1 MLFDEH
7 SMNIFGARMYI
18 KLLADKI
25 DEIIVNEVSFGNK
38 LLYAMC
44 VDKEGQEWGNASR
57 LADKLWLIGRAY
69 TASPERRFTKKEKS
83 SNDYHGDGTGL
94 FFEEVASNI
103 IRAESYKNIVSSVQ
117 GLQNLQF
124 DGTGKDFTQ
133 LRNSILCVIEFNAL
147 LKVALQ
153 QFDESCGAHH
163 EKEEYK
169 NHISFCSKFLHFH
182 APYSI
187 FILDYFTEEGAKT
200 LVGSCRRQ
208 PWVLKDI
215 HLNAE
220 VCKPFFEMFEKLLNY
235 KPIDE
240 LVSAIQ
246 DDKEKEWAK
255 RYYLHSMREYAI
267 GRFIKEHVMFNPEVY
282 MPRLVDS
289 VCQQVRKADKN

>member
-1 MLFDEH
+1 
-7 SMNIFGARMYI
+7 MYI
-18 KLLADKI
+18 KQLADKI

-44 VDKEGQEWGNASR
+44 VNKEGQEWGNVSR

-69 TASPERRFTKKEKS
+69 TASPERRFTTKEKQP
-83 SNDYHGDGTGL
+83 NDYHGDGTGL

-124 DGTGKDFTQ
+124 DGTEEDFTQ

-153 QFDESCGAHH
+153 QFDTLQSANH
-163 EKEEYK
+163 KEDEYK

-200 LVGSCRRQ
+200 LVEFRRQ
-208 PWVLKDI
+208 KPWFLEGVVIDKTVVELFSVIYGKI
-215 HLNAE
+215 Q
-220 VCKPFFEMFEKLLNY
+220 NY
-235 KPIDE
+235 KPIYE
-240 LVSAIQ
+240 LIPNNKDA
-246 DDKEKEWAK
+246 KEREWVE
-255 RYYLHSMREYAI
+255 RYSSHCMREYAI
-267 GRFIKEHVMFNPEVY
+267 GCFIKEKIESCTKAY

-289 VCQQVRKADKN
+289 VCQRVKKQIKTEIQKNEIKA

>member
-1 MLFDEH
+1 
-7 SMNIFGARMYI
+7 MNIFGAGMYI
-18 KLLADKI
+18 KQLADKI
-25 DEIIVNEVSFGNK
+25 NEIIVNEVSFGNK

>member
-1 MLFDEH
+1 
-7 SMNIFGARMYI
+7 MYI
-18 KLLADKI
+18 KQLADKI
-25 DEIIVNEVSFGNK
+25 NEIIVNEVSFGNK

-103 IRAESYKNIVSSVQ
+103 IRAESYKNIVSAVK
-117 GLQNLQF
+117 GLKYLHF
-124 DGTGKDFTQ
+124 DGTEKDFTQ
-133 LRNSILCVIEFNAL
+133 IRNGVLCVIKFNAL

-153 QFDESCGAHH
+153 QFDTSQSANH
-163 EKEEYK
+163 KEDEYK

-208 PWVLKDI
+208 PWALKDI

-220 VCKPFFEMFEKLLNY
+220 VCKSFFEMFEKLLNY

-240 LVSAIQ
+240 LVSDVQ

-255 RYYLHSMREYAI
+255 RYYLHSVREYAI

-289 VCQQVRKADKN
+289 VCQQVRKADKNGGVEK

>member
-1 MLFDEH
+1 
-7 SMNIFGARMYI
+7 MNIFGAGMYI
-18 KLLADKI
+18 KQLADKI
-25 DEIIVNEVSFGNK
+25 NELIVNEVSFGNK

-44 VDKEGQEWGNASR
+44 VDKEGQEWGNVSR
-57 LADKLWLIGRAY
+57 LADKLWLVGRAY

-83 SNDYHGDGTGL
+83 PNDYHGDGTGL
-94 FFEEVASNI
+94 FFEKVASNI
-103 IRAESYKNIVSSVQ
+103 IRAESYKKIVSDVK

-124 DGTGKDFTQ
+124 DGTEEDFTQ
-133 LRNSILCVIEFNAL
+133 LYNGVLCVIKFNIL

-153 QFDESCGAHH
+153 QFDTLQSANH
-163 EKEEYK
+163 KEDEYK

-182 APYSI
+182 APHNI

-215 HLNAE
+215 PLNAE

-240 LVSAIQ
+240 LVSDIQ
-246 DDKEKEWAK
+246 DDKEKKWAK
-255 RYYLHSMREYAI
+255 RYYLHSVREYAI
-267 GRFIKEHVMFNPEVY
+267 GRFIKEHVRFNPEVY

-289 VCQQVRKADKN
+289 VCQQVRKADKNGGVKK